1 MSTKSNASTTPATV
15 SPATGTPSATAT
27 SHTEATSSETTN
39 AAPRESGV
47 APARASK
54 VAPPLPARPFDYRE
68 AYELEAPAR
77 AAVSKTAIINPGAL
91 DVPYATKV
99 AIGAVPN
106 IDRYRDEIA
115 QRFEDELEKID
126 KIDTYARGATHALVL
141 LSTTT
146 TPPEKVQAVYEA
158 ALDARRFMF
167 SDINNLVTIG
177 LLAPN
182 TLSGISN
189 EAGHINVSTDIQK
202 LVTLAEKLDD
212 SVEARLA
219 IPADKRNEYLV
230 LAYQLTELSSRRDGS
245 ALTVEEARDNL
256 ARAVTLFVNA
266 WDTAERVF
274 TYLLWE
280 NQAWRAVVPSL
291 YNNKPKARKG
301 EATPATA
308 PVTPAIPS
316 ISNLDPA
323 DEEPIVPGARGG
335 SPFANK
341 E

>member
-1 MSTKSNASTTPATV
+1 MA
-15 SPATGTPSATAT
+15 PS
-27 SHTEATSSETTN
+27 
-39 AAPRESGV
+39 
-47 APARASK
+47 RASK
-54 VAPPLPARPFDYRE
+54 LAPPLPVRPFDYRE
-68 AYELEAPAR
+68 AYELEAAAR
-77 AAVSKTAIINPGAL
+77 AALLKTAIINPGAL
-91 DVPYATKV
+91 DVAYATKV

-106 IDRYRDEIA
+106 IDRYRDKIA
-115 QRFEDELEKID
+115 ERFEDELEKID
-126 KIDTYARGATHALVL
+126 KIDTLARGATHALVL
-141 LSTTT
+141 LSTTA

-158 ALDARRFMF
+158 ALDARRFTF
-167 SDINNLVTIG
+167 SDINNLITIG
-177 LLAPN
+177 LLAQN
-182 TLSGISN
+182 TLNDISN

-202 LVTLAEKLDD
+202 LVTIAEKLDD
-212 SVEARLA
+212 AVEARLA
-219 IPADKRNEYLV
+219 IPADKRNEYLL

-245 ALTVEEARDNL
+245 GLTLEEARDNL

-274 TYLLWE
+274 AYLLWE

-308 PVTPAIPS
+308 PATPALPS
-316 ISNLDPA
+316 ITNLDPV

-335 SPFANK
+335 SAFAKN